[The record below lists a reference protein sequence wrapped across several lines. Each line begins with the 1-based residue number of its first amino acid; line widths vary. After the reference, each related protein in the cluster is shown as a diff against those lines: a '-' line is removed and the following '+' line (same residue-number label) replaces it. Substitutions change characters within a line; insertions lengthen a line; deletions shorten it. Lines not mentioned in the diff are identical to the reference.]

1 MKPVSSEEIRQAFL
15 DYFEEMGHTVV
26 PSSPLPV
33 RDNPTLFFTNAGM
46 NQFVDTFLGREKR
59 PYQRAVSSQKCMRI
73 QGKHNDLENV
83 GPSPRHHTFFEMLGN
98 FSFGDYFKS
107 GAIRYAYDFLTKVC
121 EIPEEKLWYTVHES
135 DDEAFEIWVDEIG
148 VPAER
153 VLHMGDETNFWMMGE
168 VGPCGPTSEI
178 HYDWGP
184 EACDCGEED
193 CSVAL
198 DNDCNRWLEIWNL
211 VFMQFDQDEAGVRT
225 FLPNPGV
232 DTGMGLER
240 ITTVQQQTP
249 VNYETDLFAPAMERI
264 QVLLEDTDEQ
274 RKEHETGYRVI
285 ADHARAA
292 TFLIADGVRPGSEG
306 GSYVLR
312 MIIRRAVRFGRKIGF
327 VDPFLA
333 EIADV
338 YIEKM
343 AEVYPELRTRREH
356 VLRTLTN
363 EEERFART
371 LDGSL
376 ARLDEVLAELEEA
389 GEKEIPGDVAFDLH
403 ATYGLPLEITRDVAQ
418 ERGFVV
424 DEEGFRVARAA
435 HAAASGR
442 GAFGEYETKGSVYAD
457 VLAELTDAGR
467 LMESGVEYDP
477 YSAPTMTSE
486 VVAILRDGER
496 VGRAEAVG
504 QEGGWN
510 GEEVEIV
517 TDATPFYVEAGGE
530 VSDTGYIV
538 VEATGGKA
546 EVVDVREPAPGLIT
560 HVARVVEGVIE
571 VGETAEMLVDE
582 ARRWDIRRNHTATHV
597 LHEELRR
604 HLGTHVTQ
612 AGSLVAPDRL
622 RFDFTHGESVD
633 QETLDEIE
641 ASVNEVIFSNKPVQA
656 EYMEQKK
663 AIETGAMALFGEKYG
678 DIVRTIKIGDS
689 EDPYSFELCGGL
701 HVNETGE
708 IGAFRFTR
716 EEAVAAGTRRVEA
729 VTGRGAQEFIAR
741 RLDLLEEVAGKLNV
755 TPDDL
760 TERVDALLAENRSL
774 QKQVER
780 LQRRVARSQF
790 EELLEQVQTV
800 EGVQVLTATVDVAD
814 VDTLREMA
822 DWFRDRV
829 DDGVAVF
836 ATVKDE
842 RPVMVA
848 TVTESTIQRGVRA
861 GDLVRD
867 VAKMVGGGGGGR
879 PNLAQAGGRDAE
891 KLPEALSA
899 VPGLVEAALKENG

>member
-1 MKPVSSEEIRQAFL
+1 MKPVRSEEIRQAFL

-59 PYQRAVSSQKCMRI
+59 PYKRAVSSQKCMRI

-98 FSFGDYFKS
+98 FSFGDYFKT

-121 EIPEEKLWYTVHES
+121 EIPEEKLWYTVHNS
-135 DDEAFEIWVDEIG
+135 DDEAFEIWLEEIG

-153 VLHMGDETNFWMMGE
+153 VLRMGDETNFWMMGD

-184 EACDCGEED
+184 EECDCGEEN

-198 DNDCNRWLEIWNL
+198 DNGCNRWLEIWNL

-240 ITTVQQQTP
+240 ITTVQQQMP
-249 VNYETDLFAPAMERI
+249 VNYDTDLFAPAIERI
-264 QVLLEDTDEQ
+264 QSLLGDSDEQ
-274 RKEHETGYRVI
+274 RERHETGYRVI
-285 ADHARAA
+285 ADHGRAA

-312 MIIRRAVRFGRKIGF
+312 MIIRRAVRFGREIGF
-327 VDPFLA
+327 SEPFLA

-343 AEVYPELRTRREH
+343 AGVYPELRTRREH

-376 ARLDEVLAELEEA
+376 ARLDEVLAELEAE
-389 GEKEIPGDVAFDLH
+389 GEQEIPGDVAFDLH

-418 ERGFVV
+418 ERGFAV
-424 DEEGFRVARAA
+424 DEEGFHVARAA

-442 GAFGEYETKGSVYAD
+442 GAFGQYETKGSAYAD
-457 VLAELTDAGR
+457 LLSDLTESGR
-467 LMESGVEYDP
+467 LLETGVEYDP

-486 VVAILRDGER
+486 IVALLRDGER
-496 VGRAEAVG
+496 VERIEAG
-504 QEGGWN
+504 D
-510 GEEVEIV
+510 EVEIV
-517 TDATPFYVEAGGE
+517 AGATPFYVEAGGE
-530 VSDTGYIV
+530 VSDTGHIV
-538 VEATGGKA
+538 VEATGGEA
-546 EVVDVREPAPGLIT
+546 MVTDVREPAPGLIV
-560 HVARVVEGVIE
+560 HVARVVDGAIE
-571 VGETAEMLVDE
+571 VGETAELLVDD
-582 ARRWDIRRNHTATHV
+582 ARRWDIRRNHTATHI

-622 RFDFTHGESVD
+622 RFDFTHGEAVD
-633 QETLDEIE
+633 QQTLAAIE
-641 ASVNEVIFSNKPVQA
+641 ASVNEAIVRNQPVRP
-656 EYMEQKK
+656 EYMPQKK
-663 AIETGAMALFGEKYG
+663 AIEAGAMALFGEKYG
-678 DIVRTIKIGDS
+678 DVVRTIKIGDAD
-689 EDPYSFELCGGL
+689 EPYSFELCGGL
-701 HVNETGE
+701 HVDETGE

-729 VTGRGAQEFIAR
+729 VTGRRAQEFIAR
-741 RLDLLEEVAGKLNV
+741 RLDLLEEVTRKLNV
-755 TPDDL
+755 TPENL
-760 TERVDALLAENRSL
+760 AERVDALLEENRSL
-774 QKQVER
+774 QKQVEQ
-780 LQRRVARSQF
+780 LQRRVARGQF
-790 EELLEQVQTV
+790 EELLGQAETV
-800 EGVQVLTATVDVAD
+800 DGVQVLTATVEVAG
-814 VDTLREMA
+814 VDALREMA

-829 DDGVAVF
+829 EDGVAIF

-848 TVTESTIQRGVRA
+848 TVTDGVIERGVRA

-867 VAKMVGGGGGGR
+867 VAKMVGGAGGGR
-879 PNLAQAGGRDAE
+879 PDLAQAGGRDAA
-891 KLPEALSA
+891 KLPQALGA
-899 VPGLVEAALKENG
+899 VRGLVEAALRENGER

>member
-59 PYQRAVSSQKCMRI
+59 PYKRAVSAQKCMRI

-98 FSFGDYFKS
+98 FSFGDYFKA
-107 GAIRYAYDFLTKVC
+107 GAIRYAYEFLTKVC
-121 EIPEEKLWYTVHES
+121 EIPEEKLWYTVHDS
-135 DDEAFEIWVDEIG
+135 DDEALEIWVEEIG

-153 VLHMGDETNFWMMGE
+153 VLRMGDETNFWMMGD

-184 EACDCGEED
+184 EECDCGEEN

-198 DNDCNRWLEIWNL
+198 DNGCNRWLEIWNL

-232 DTGMGLER
+232 DTGLGLER
-240 ITTVQQQTP
+240 ITTVQQKTP

-264 QVLLEDTDEQ
+264 QTLLEDTDEQ
-274 RKEHETGYRVI
+274 RKAHETGYRVI
-285 ADHARAA
+285 ADHSRAA

-312 MIIRRAVRFGRKIGF
+312 MIIRRAVRFGREIGF
-327 VDPFLA
+327 SEPFLA

-343 AEVYPELRTRREH
+343 AGVYPELRTRREH

-376 ARLDEVLAELEEA
+376 ARLDEVLAELEAA
-389 GEKEIPGDVAFDLH
+389 GEQEIPGDVAFDLH

-418 ERGFVV
+418 ERGFTV
-424 DEEGFRVARAA
+424 DEDGFHVARTA

-442 GAFGEYETKGSVYAD
+442 GAFGQYETKGSEYAD
-457 VLAELTDAGR
+457 LLADLTENGH

-477 YSAPTMTSE
+477 YAAPTMTSE
-486 VVAILRDGER
+486 IVALLRDGER
-496 VGRAEAVG
+496 VERVEP
-504 QEGGWN
+504 
-510 GEEVEIV
+510 GEEMEIV
-517 TDATPFYVEAGGE
+517 ADATPFYVEAGGE

-546 EVVDVREPAPGLIT
+546 EVTDVREPAPGLIV
-560 HVARVVEGVIE
+560 HVARVVEGAIE
-571 VGETAEMLVDE
+571 VGETAEMMVDNV
-582 ARRWDIRRNHTATHV
+582 RRWDIRRNHTATHI

-604 HLGTHVTQ
+604 HLGAHVTQ

-622 RFDFTHGESVD
+622 RFDFTHSEAVD
-633 QETLDEIE
+633 QEALAEIE
-641 ASVNEVIFSNKPVQA
+641 TSVNEAILSNQPVRA
-656 EYMEQKK
+656 EYMPQKK
-663 AIETGAMALFGEKYG
+663 AIEAGAMALFGEKYG
-678 DIVRTIKIGDS
+678 DIVRTIKIGNG

-701 HVNETGE
+701 HVDETGE

-729 VTGRGAQEFIAR
+729 VTGRRAQEFIAR

-755 TPDDL
+755 PPDEL
-760 TERVDALLAENRSL
+760 AERIDALLAENRSL

-780 LQRRVARSQF
+780 LERRVARSQF
-790 EELLEQVQTV
+790 EALLEQAETV
-800 EGVQVLTATVDVAD
+800 DGVEVLTAKVDVAG
-814 VDTLREMA
+814 VDALREMA

-829 DDGVAVF
+829 VDGVAVF

-842 RPVMVA
+842 RPIMVA
-848 TVTESTIQRGVRA
+848 TVTDGVIERGVRA
-861 GDLVRD
+861 GDLVRE

-879 PNLAQAGGRDAE
+879 PNLAQAGGRDVE
-891 KLPEALSA
+891 KLPEALGA
-899 VPGLVEAALKENG
+899 VRGLVEAALRENDEG